1 MGASTNEEEDLISG
15 INITPM
21 VDIMLV
27 LLIIFM
33 LTASVIEDRSIKV
46 ELPEAATAGKT
57 ESTVLTVVLDSAGTW
72 YLDGV
77 VTDEAK
83 LRAFIQT
90 EKQSTDDIQA
100 VIAAD
105 KAVPYGEVVQVID
118 IVKQEGVLQFA
129 LNTDPASA
137 NIPAAGEAP
146 EEAPESEPEA
156 GTP

>member
-1 MGASTNEEEDLISG
+1 MGARIEQDEDIISG

-46 ELPEAATAGKT
+46 ELPEAATGSKT
-57 ESTVLTVVLDSAGTW
+57 EATVLTIVIDSERTW
-72 YLDGV
+72 YLDGLK
-77 VTDEAK
+77 TDAEGIRSVIRGA
-83 LRAFIQT
+83 
-90 EKQSTDDIQA
+90 QSSSEELEA

-118 IVKQEGVLQFA
+118 LVKQEGVVKFA

-137 NIPAAGEAP
+137 EIPAPTTPPVPP
-146 EEAPESEPEA
+146 EE
-156 GTP
+156 GG

>member
-1 MGASTNEEEDLISG
+1 MGVQVEDNDEIISG

-46 ELPEAATAGKT
+46 ELPEAATASKT
-57 ESTVLTVVLDSAGTW
+57 ETTVMTIVIDSDGTW
-72 YLDGV
+72 YLDGLK
-77 VTDEAK
+77 TDPDA
-83 LRAFIQT
+83 LRAYIRRQVET
-90 EKQSTDDIQA
+90 TDDIQA

-105 KAVPYGEVVQVID
+105 KRVPYGEVIQVVD
-118 IVKQEGVLQFA
+118 LVKQEGVIQFA

-137 NIPAAGEAP
+137 DILSPKAAAEKASGE
-146 EEAPESEPEA
+146 
-156 GTP
+156 GG

>member
-1 MGASTNEEEDLISG
+1 MGAAIDEDDDIIAG

-33 LTASVIEDRSIKV
+33 LTASVIEDRSIKI
-46 ELPEAATAGKT
+46 ELPEAETAGPT
-57 ESTVLTVVLDSAGTW
+57 ESTVLTIVIDADGTW

-77 VTDEAK
+77 VVDAEGVREFIGRAK
-83 LRAFIQT
+83 RQ
-90 EKQSTDDIQA
+90 TDDIQA

-105 KAVPYGEVVQVID
+105 KAVPYGEVIAVID
-118 IVKQEGVLQFA
+118 LVKQEGIVQFA

-137 NIPAAGEAP
+137 NIPGPSDALPP
-146 EEAPESEPEA
+146 EEQDE
-156 GTP
+156 

>member
-1 MGASTNEEEDLISG
+1 MGAGVEQDEDIIAG

-46 ELPEAATAGKT
+46 ELPEAQTAGET
-57 ESTVLTVVLDSAGTW
+57 ESTTLTLVIDSAGTW

-77 VTDEAK
+77 VVSPEDVRT
-83 LRAFIQT
+83 FIQRERRST
-90 EKQSTDDIQA
+90 EDIQA

-105 KAVPYGEVVQVID
+105 KGVPYGVVIEVID
-118 IVKQEGVLQFA
+118 LVKQEGVDQFA

-137 NIPAAGEAP
+137 NIPALGDQP
-146 EEAPESEPEA
+146 STEEDSE
-156 GTP
+156 